1 MDIKEASTAV
11 IELMKLEKALEPTCS
26 DCEQCAILKRV
37 KDEIINLSAFI
48 IYEQARKV
56 LSLTRKNLGLNED
69 PDIEKALDRIEAVI
83 AKKAASVGSTEPAV
97 VPSLPKKPPP
107 PDDGKLN

>member
-26 DCEQCAILKRV
+26 DCEQCAILKKV

-48 IYEQARKV
+48 VYEQARKV
-56 LSLTRKNLGLNED
+56 LSLTRKALGQNDD
-69 PDIEKALDRIEAVI
+69 PEIERALDRVEAAI
-83 AKKAASVGSTEPAV
+83 AKKAASSGSTEPAIV
-97 VPSLPKKPPP
+97 TGKKPP